1 MPDSAWGKSFVGPG
15 PATRGDRRPPFVERA
30 ARVAFTF
37 LVLNYSAVAGLV
49 AALIGKKVWR

>member
-1 MPDSAWGKSFVGPG
+1 MPE
-15 PATRGDRRPPFVERA
+15 TRSPHRPLIERA

-49 AALIGKKVWR
+49 AAVLGRKVWR

>member
-1 MPDSAWGKSFVGPG
+1 MPE
-15 PATRGDRRPPFVERA
+15 TRSPHRPLIERV

-49 AALIGKKVWR
+49 AAVLGRKVWR